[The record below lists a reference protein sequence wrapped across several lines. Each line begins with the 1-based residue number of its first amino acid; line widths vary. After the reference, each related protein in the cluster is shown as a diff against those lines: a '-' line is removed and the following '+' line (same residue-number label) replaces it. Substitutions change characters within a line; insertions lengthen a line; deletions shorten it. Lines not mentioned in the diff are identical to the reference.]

1 MTKKIIFWFSADL
14 LPFCLAYFLQKNL
27 DSDLFGIFDLT
38 NKPKEFFK
46 TQNLLQLSKSWFYH
60 DYIKFN
66 SDYDSEYLDRIE
78 KKYEIDLQELI
89 DHDRIL
95 NHYNEYYQFSESQKN
110 IILQN
115 ESKLFEK
122 ILNEVNPDYFITT
135 ETTLQPHHL
144 FYKMCRKRG
153 VKVLML
159 NHANWKKLC
168 YISQQRHKIDG
179 LIPTN
184 IEQSNQTSFN
194 ELQKILEDS
203 KISKQHKEFHNK
215 NKNSKKSLLQAASK
229 FLSSSNDNIKSH
241 YTYFGRTKL
250 KVLFK
255 EFQDSINKNK
265 RQQFIDNNLLKK
277 LDYDGPFIYMPLHQE
292 PERSLLI
299 AAPKFSNQMETI
311 KEISKKMPKNF
322 QLYVKEHPT
331 QGPAR
336 NWRDISFYTEIM
348 NLKNVKLFHPDFNPK
363 SLFQNCSLVI
373 SVGGTSSFEA
383 AFYGKPS
390 IIFADLGYTAIPCI
404 KKLDSYE
411 QLEQGIK
418 SSISVEVNPQH
429 VQNYIQILE
438 KNSFEF
444 DILNFESKYA
454 NWFYMN
460 GNLVDIKFDSD
471 KMKQFLN
478 ENKTELQNLA
488 LEFINKINQYENVS
502 KSEVQS

>member
-1 MTKKIIFWFSADL
+1 MVKKIIFWFSADL
-14 LPFCLAYFLQKNL
+14 LPFCIAYFLHQKY

-38 NKPKEFFK
+38 NKPKDFFK
-46 TQNLLQLSKSWFYH
+46 TQNLVKLSKSWFYH
-60 DYIKFN
+60 DYMKFDSN
-66 SDYDSEYLDRIE
+66 YDSEYLHEIE

-95 NHYNEYYQFSESQKN
+95 NHYNEYYQFSESQKKV
-110 IILQN
+110 ILQN
-115 ESKLFEK
+115 ECKLFEK
-122 ILNEVNPDYFITT
+122 ILNEVTPDYFITT

-144 FYKMCRKRG
+144 FYTMCRKRD

-168 YISQQRHKIDG
+168 YISKQRHKIDT
-179 LIPTN
+179 IIQPN
-184 IEQSNQTSFN
+184 FEHSNEINFD

-203 KISKQHKEFHNK
+203 KVSTHHKKFHKE

-229 FLSSSNDNIKSH
+229 FLFSSNDNINSH

-250 KVLFK
+250 KVLLK

-277 LDYDGPFIYMPLHQE
+277 LDDDRPFIYMPLHQE

-299 AAPKFSNQMETI
+299 AAPKFSDQMETV
-311 KEISKKMPKNF
+311 KQISKKMPKNF

-471 KMKQFLN
+471 KMKKFLN
-478 ENKTELQNLA
+478 ENKIEVQKLA
-488 LEFINKINQYENVS
+488 LELINKINQYENVS

>member
-1 MTKKIIFWFSADL
+1 MAKKIIFWFSADL
-14 LPFCLAYFLQKNL
+14 LPFCLAYFLQKKL
-27 DSDLFGIFDLT
+27 DSNLFGIFDLT

-46 TQNLLQLSKSWFYH
+46 NQNLIQLSKSWFYH
-60 DYIKFN
+60 DYMKFD
-66 SDYDSEYLDRIE
+66 SDYDLEYLHEIE
-78 KKYEIDLQELI
+78 KKYEINLQELI

-115 ESKLFEK
+115 ECKLFEK

-135 ETTLQPHHL
+135 ETALQPHHL
-144 FYKMCRKRG
+144 FYEMCRKTG
-153 VKVLML
+153 VKILML

-168 YISQQRHKIDG
+168 YISKQRHKIDIV
-179 LIPTN
+179 IPTN
-184 IEQSNQTSFN
+184 VEDSEEITFN
-194 ELQKILEDS
+194 DLQKILEDS
-203 KISKQHKEFHNK
+203 KISTHHKKFHKQNK
-215 NKNSKKSLLQAASK
+215 SSKKSLLKAASK
-229 FLSSSNDNIKSH
+229 FLSSDNDNIRSH
-241 YTYFGRTKL
+241 YTYFGRTKS
-250 KVLFK
+250 KVLLK

-265 RQQFIDNNLLKK
+265 RQQFIDDNLLKK
-277 LDYDGPFIYMPLHQE
+277 IETDESFIYMPLHQE

-299 AAPKFSNQMETI
+299 AAPKFSNQIETI
-311 KEISKKMPKNF
+311 KEISKKMPEGF

-336 NWRDISFYTEIM
+336 NWRDISFYTKIM
-348 NLKNVKLFHPDFNPK
+348 NIKNVKLFHPNFNPK
-363 SLFQNCSLVI
+363 YLFQNCRLVV

-390 IIFADLGYTAIPCI
+390 IIFADLGYTAIPCV
-404 KKLDSYE
+404 KKLNSYE
-411 QLEQGIK
+411 QLKQGIEDC
-418 SSISVEVNPQH
+418 ISVKVNPRH

-444 DILNFESKYA
+444 DILNFELKYA

-460 GNLVDIKFDSD
+460 GYFVDIKFDGD

-478 ENKTELQNLA
+478 ENKNELQNLA
-488 LEFINKINQYENVS
+488 LEFINKMN
-502 KSEVQS
+502 